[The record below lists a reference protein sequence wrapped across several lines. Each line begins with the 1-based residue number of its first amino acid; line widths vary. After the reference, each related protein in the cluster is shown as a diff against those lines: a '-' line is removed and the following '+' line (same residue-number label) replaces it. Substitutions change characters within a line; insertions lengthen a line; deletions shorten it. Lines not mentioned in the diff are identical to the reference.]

1 MLYIQNKTQK
11 QNSKTKLKNKT
22 KQNKTKQI
30 KTNQNKTKQNKTKLK
45 NKKDRLQF
53 GTFFFGSTV
62 VILIPDNVILAQIV
76 SDLGFDD
83 FQLFVANV
91 LKTMMN
97 FFGNKNVLVFVQHDL
112 VAAHCDPCDSLYYN
126 PVLASFVVTL

>member
-1 MLYIQNKTQK
+1 MLYIQNKTKQK
-11 QNSKTKLKNKT
+11 QKQKQTKPN
-22 KQNKTKQI
+22 QNQI
-30 KTNQNKTKQNKTKLK
+30 KTQ

-53 GTFFFGSTV
+53 GTFFFGPTV

-97 FFGNKNVLVFVQHDL
+97 FFGNKSVLVFVQHDL
-112 VAAHCDPCDSLYYN
+112 VAAYSDPCNSLYHN
-126 PVLASFVVTL
+126 PMLASFVVTL